1 METRKR
7 VLRHIIFV
15 LYELFTVITLKP
27 KKSSKKK
34 RVDNLLNRRM
44 RKIMVEE
51 KNPCQWKFSWLFF
64 LMNQYLNYDP
74 CLTKKLSRISST
86 LSGKIL

>member
-1 METRKR
+1 MKVEELISLSSVDISGCLFLTEYTISSTMGTMETRKR

-51 KNPCQWKFSWLFF
+51 KNPCQ
-64 LMNQYLNYDP
+64 
-74 CLTKKLSRISST
+74 
-86 LSGKIL
+86 